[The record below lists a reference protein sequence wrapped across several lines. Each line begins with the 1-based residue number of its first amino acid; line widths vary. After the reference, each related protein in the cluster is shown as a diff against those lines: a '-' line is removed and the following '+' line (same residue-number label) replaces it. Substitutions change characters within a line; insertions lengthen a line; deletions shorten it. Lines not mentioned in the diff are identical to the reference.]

1 MKVLREFESRTFRHI
16 RGRRVNNDRIRPSW
30 NVTQVAEG
38 TDLESQQ
45 SKGSQVR
52 ILYIP
57 PSYGST
63 VVVAYA

>member
-16 RGRRVNNDRIRPSW
+16 W